1 MVHSRWSE
9 DEGIN
14 EGETH
19 NPHVRTSV
27 DLPSYDVQQT
37 SLPTLSTK
45 TKRNEEDGLSSSM
58 EDEGTIM
65 NTEKRSPDPYYNDVS
80 GSGQSDSEEEEEEET
95 DDGEIEIDSER
106 RRRQTVEN
114 DEPCCC
120 KLRMTSRDQSTTT
133 L

>member
-45 TKRNEEDGLSSSM
+45 TKRNEED
-58 EDEGTIM
+58 EGTIM
-65 NTEKRSPDPYYNDVS
+65 NTEKWSPDPYYNDVS

-95 DDGEIEIDSER
+95 DDGEIEIDNEEGGGA
-106 RRRQTVEN
+106 RQ
-114 DEPCCC
+114 
-120 KLRMTSRDQSTTT
+120 
-133 L
+133 